1 MKAYLPLS
9 IILGIGMTL
18 FSCKSSKDSTAFSS
32 TSDKKTE
39 ISTEPQMLASIQR
52 TPCYGQCP
60 IYKATFM
67 DNGEVKYV
75 GKHFV
80 ENVGTYSTLISA
92 EDVRSIEESI
102 KEFDYYSLDSLYPTL
117 ATDFPSCITEVNLYG
132 NYKRVI
138 DRRNPPKNLKLFE
151 KFLDGLLEG
160 REFKKIS
167 DDTSF
172 D

>member
-1 MKAYLPLS
+1 MSAS
-9 IILGIGMTL
+9 NN
-18 FSCKSSKDSTAFSS
+18 
-32 TSDKKTE
+32 
-39 ISTEPQMLASIQR
+39 STEKTQQAAEPQLLASIQR
-52 TPCYGQCP
+52 TACYGQCP

-92 EDVRSIEESI
+92 EEVKSIEERI
-102 KEFDYYSLDSLYPTL
+102 TEYDYYSLDSLYPTMV
-117 ATDFPSCITEVNLYG
+117 ADFPSCITEVNLDG

-151 KFLDGLLEG
+151 QFLDGLLED

-167 DDTSF
+167 DETSF
-172 D
+172 E

>member
-1 MKAYLPLS
+1 MSASNNSAQKNQPA
-9 IILGIGMTL
+9 
-18 FSCKSSKDSTAFSS
+18 A
-32 TSDKKTE
+32 
-39 ISTEPQMLASIQR
+39 EPQLLASIQR
-52 TPCYGQCP
+52 TACYGQCP

-92 EDVRSIEESI
+92 EDVRSIEEKI
-102 KEFDYYSLDSLYPTL
+102 TEYDYYSLDSLYPTMV
-117 ATDFPSCITEVNLYG
+117 ADFPSCITEVNLNG

-138 DRRNPPKNLKLFE
+138 DRRNPPKNLKMFE
-151 KFLDGLLEG
+151 QFLDGLLED

-167 DDTSF
+167 DETSF
-172 D
+172 E